1 MKISDIE
8 SFAHRA
14 VSVDLHF
21 PESAIVSQQHNKE
34 LISREVFPK
43 QSKGYRLS
51 RHQLTRVKGF
61 DVSNL
66 IFLTDDGRGRQTTE
80 QPRWRSAKWEIK
92 TNILS
97 QESLSLRLRGEDQ
110 WRSPSGQPSSEQL
123 PGELQEW
130 SDSQVESYLGLQLN
144 HSDPVMHSAW
154 LLFIW

>member
-8 SFAHRA
+8 SFSHRA

-43 QSKGYRLS
+43 PSKGYRLS

-80 QPRWRSAKWEIK
+80 QSRWRSAKWEIK
-92 TNILS
+92 LIFCLKNFRTFEIQSMFVEWLDEESRICIFQRYYEFEFLETSSGHS
-97 QESLSLRLRGEDQ
+97 QFEKAF
-110 WRSPSGQPSSEQL
+110 
-123 PGELQEW
+123 
-130 SDSQVESYLGLQLN
+130 V
-144 HSDPVMHSAW
+144 A
-154 LLFIW
+154 

>member
-80 QPRWRSAKWEIK
+80 QPRGRSAK
-92 TNILS
+92 
-97 QESLSLRLRGEDQ
+97 
-110 WRSPSGQPSSEQL
+110 
-123 PGELQEW
+123 
-130 SDSQVESYLGLQLN
+130 
-144 HSDPVMHSAW
+144 
-154 LLFIW
+154 